1 MTSLSLIVLRCRDLE
16 ASREFFSAIG
26 AEFTSEQHSTGP
38 QHYSCTL
45 GGVVLELYPAGG
57 RNTSDVRLG
66 FVVRDL
72 AHTLDQVRQRG
83 GTVLS
88 ESVGRAVVVDPDGHK
103 IELSGAPEPPLA
115 T

>member
-16 ASREFFSAIG
+16 ASRAFFSAVG
-26 AEFTSEQHSTGP
+26 AEFTPEQHGTGSR
-38 QHYSCTL
+38 HYSCTL
-45 GGVVLELYPAGG
+45 GGVVLELYPAGA

-72 AHTLDQVRQRG
+72 ARTLAQVRQQG

-88 ESVGRAVVVDPDGHK
+88 ENVGHAVVVDPDGHK
-103 IELSGAPEPPLA
+103 IELSGAAAP
-115 T
+115 

>member
-16 ASREFFSAIG
+16 ASREFFSALG
-26 AEFTSEQHSTGP
+26 AEFNPEQHSTGP
-38 QHYSCTL
+38 RHYSCTL
-45 GGVVLELYPAGG
+45 GGVVLELYPAGS

-72 AHTLDQVRQRG
+72 ARTLEQVRHIG

-88 ESVGRAVVVDPDGHK
+88 ESAAQAVVVDPDGHK
-103 IELSGAPEPPLA
+103 LELTGEP